1 MPKGL
6 KTRTESIISDEVN
19 IEVTSRSKYPIFFE
33 RAVDGTVSISIK
45 AKEIKVQDNY
55 VEQKEIIV
63 KNNNCS
69 CNIL

>member
-19 IEVTSRSKYPIFFE
+19 IEIRSRGKYPIFFE
-33 RAVDGTVSISIK
+33 RAVDGTVSISVK
-45 AKEIKVQDNY
+45 TKEAKVENNY
-55 VEQKEIIV
+55 TEQKEIVV
-63 KNNNCS
+63 KNNSCS